1 MKYRDLIQFQP
12 IESVIKVQDA
22 NEKTKALELVSNYV
36 ISERMEEEIHH
47 HIVPNLQ
54 FDAPFDN
61 KGLLIVGNYGTG
73 KSHLM
78 AVISTIAENAEA
90 VMALQNQQVAQS
102 LEAIAGKFHVVRMEL
117 GSTKIDLRDA
127 ILLELEKGLKRL
139 GINYQFPPV
148 DRITNNKESFV
159 DMMGIF
165 HEHFPDQGLLIVV
178 DELLDFLRARNEQ
191 EIVLDLGFLRE
202 IGELA
207 TSTRLRLMAG
217 IQEMLFGNAHFQ
229 FVAESIKHVQARFLQ
244 VHIVRQDVAYVVSQ
258 RILVKTAEQKAWIRQ
273 YLKPFMPLYQSL
285 SSDIDRFVELF
296 PVHPQFL
303 STFEQVILA
312 EKREILRTISEEIRG
327 LLDADI
333 DETTLNL
340 LSYDSYWDYLDANTT
355 LTADPAFDKLKR
367 RTHLALERVE
377 KSLDTPQYWPVAQ
390 RVIRALAISR
400 LTTDDYD
407 LPLGL
412 TPINLRDELCLYL
425 PLPVNDMSF
434 LTVTI
439 NTICQSITTILG
451 HQVILHNDTNDQYYL
466 DMGTMVDYDG
476 VLKDKASV
484 LSNDVLNRHY
494 FDGLISLLHR
504 TDQPYVSNTRIWRF
518 DVPWLSHN
526 VERPGYLFLGT
537 PNERSTA
544 QPPREFYVYFLPPFK
559 TNRFEDEG
567 RDDDVFFRLSEVDE
581 ELSDILRHYAAAR
594 ELAND
599 SPANSAAR
607 REYNTRSERSLRSLN
622 EWFTAHFFTHFEVVH
637 ERQPKRLIS
646 VVKELNFPTDSLMHE
661 MVPKI
666 AGYFLEKAFTRQCP
680 GYPSFTA
687 LKMPVSQA
695 SLKTYAKETMDR
707 IAGKSSSAATG
718 MLLESLEL
726 LEDNKIHPRHSP
738 YAQWVLSLMEQNP
751 APAHLVNRTTL
762 IDMTLTRNGVEDMAY
777 TPQFHLEP
785 ELLLVVLTAL
795 VYAGD
800 LVIVAGNV
808 KYDASRLADW
818 ARLSLDDKL
827 HFSHIERPKEMPLAA
842 LIALFEM
849 LDLAPG
855 LIQQE
860 KQREEGIRQLQEK
873 QQHLVEEVV
882 YWEKVLQDGITVWGK
897 PLWSSAEQQNWAG
910 FLQTLHQFLDEVS
923 KYNTVGKLA
932 AFAYTPDQISHFDDI
947 LHRVRKEFAPVIT
960 RVQEVQPVLSYLDK
974 ALQLLPSDDPWQ
986 TDALYLKDHIV
997 EDLKGDTNLTH
1008 IKQQLVP
1015 LLSHYKEI
1023 YFTLHK
1029 EYRLNKTDDE
1039 RKAKLVESPEWQ
1051 ALASLKLLPL
1061 ISGEQFEQLQKDL
1074 MGLKMCSRLTPSDLD
1089 KDPVCPHCHFKP
1101 LEELRTVHD
1110 LNWFEQKMQELLD
1123 QWTSSLHESLQDPY
1137 CQESLAFVDNPS
1149 RAVIDDFMES
1159 GRLPLPLPHGFVEDI
1174 KTVLGGI
1181 EAREVTLST
1190 LREHLIQ
1197 AHALKPDEAKA
1208 ILAKV
1213 IDDVIR
1219 GSDDLSKVRVVF
1231 KLPDAN

>member
-12 IESVIKVQDA
+12 IESVIKVQEA
-22 NEKTKALELVSNYV
+22 NEKTKALELVRNYV
-36 ISERMEEEIHH
+36 ISERMEEEIRH

-78 AVISTIAENAEA
+78 AVISTIAENGEA
-90 VMALQNQQVAQS
+90 LTALHNQQVAQS

-127 ILLELEKGLKRL
+127 IVLELEKGLKRL
-139 GINYQFPPV
+139 GIDYQFPPV
-148 DRITNNKESFV
+148 DRIVNNKESFV
-159 DMMGIF
+159 EMMGLF

-202 IGELA
+202 TGELA

-217 IQEMLFGNAHFQ
+217 IQEMLFGNPHFQ

-258 RILVKTAEQKAWIRQ
+258 RILVKTAEQKEWIRQ

-303 STFEQVILA
+303 STFEQVVLA

-327 LLDADI
+327 LLDEEI
-333 DETTLNL
+333 DETTLKL
-340 LSYDSYWDYLDANTT
+340 LSYDSYWDYLDTDTT
-355 LTADPAFDKLKR
+355 LTANPTFDKLKR

-377 KSLDTPQYWPVAQ
+377 KGLNTPQYWPVAE
-390 RVIRALAISR
+390 RIIRALAISR

-412 TPINLRDELCLYL
+412 TAENLRDDLCLYL
-425 PLPVNDMSF
+425 PLPVQDMVF
-434 LTVTI
+434 LTTTI
-439 NTICQSITTILG
+439 NTICQNISAILG
-451 HQVILHNDTNDQYYL
+451 HRVIVHNDTNDQYYL
-466 DMGTMVDYDG
+466 DMGTLVDYEG
-476 VLKDKASV
+476 ILKEKASV
-484 LSNDVLNRHY
+484 LSPDVLNRYY
-494 FDGLISLLHR
+494 FDAVMRMLQR
-504 TDQPYVSNTRIWRF
+504 TDDPYVSNRPIWRY

-599 SPANSAAR
+599 TPANSPDR
-607 REYNTRSERSLRSLN
+607 REYSLRSERALKNLN
-622 EWFTAHFFTHFEVVH
+622 EWFSVHFVTHFEVVH
-637 ERQPKRLIS
+637 ARQPKRLVS
-646 VVKELNFPTDSLMHE
+646 VVKKLNFPSDSLIHE

-666 AGYFLEKAFTRQCP
+666 AGYFLEKAFIRQCP

-687 LKMPVSQA
+687 FKMPVSQ
-695 SLKTYAKETMDR
+695 SNLPIYAKDAMDR

-738 YAQWVLSLMEQNP
+738 YAQWVLSLMEQKP
-751 APAHLVNRTTL
+751 APAHLVNRAGL
-762 IDMTLTRNGVEDMAY
+762 IETILTRNGVEDVAY
-777 TPQFHLEP
+777 TKEFHLEP
-785 ELLLVVLTAL
+785 ELLLVILTAL

-800 LVIVAGNV
+800 IVIVAGNV

-818 ARLSLDDKL
+818 VKLSLDDRL
-827 HFSHIERPKEMPLAA
+827 HFSHIERPKEMPLAP

-873 QQHLVEEVV
+873 QQYLVKDVV
-882 YWEKVLQDGITVWGK
+882 QWEKVLLDGMTVWGK
-897 PLWSSAEQQNWAG
+897 PLWSSEEQQHWADL
-910 FLQTLHQFLDEVS
+910 LQTLHQFLDEVS

-932 AFAYTPDQISHFDDI
+932 AFAYSADQISHVDDM
-947 LHRVRKEFAPVIT
+947 LHRVRKAFAPVIT
-960 RVQEVQPVLSYLDK
+960 RVQEVQPMLSYLDK
-974 ALQLLPSDDPWQ
+974 ASQILPSDDPWQ
-986 TDALYLKDHIV
+986 TEALRFKEHVV
-997 EDLKGDTNLTH
+997 EDLKGDESLTH

-1015 LLSHYKEI
+1015 LINYYKEI
-1023 YFTLHK
+1023 YFSLHK
-1029 EYRLNKTDDE
+1029 QYRLNKADDE
-1039 RKAKLVESPEWQ
+1039 RKARLVESSEWQ
-1051 ALASLKLLPL
+1051 ALASLKLVSL
-1061 ISGEQFEQLQKDL
+1061 ISGEQFEQLQRDL
-1074 MGLKMCSRLTPSDLD
+1074 MSLKMCSRLTPSDLD
-1089 KDPVCPHCHFKP
+1089 KDPICPHCHFKP
-1101 LEELRTVHD
+1101 LEERDTVHD
-1110 LNWFEQKMQELLD
+1110 LNWFEEKTQELLD
-1123 QWTSSLHESLQDPY
+1123 QWTANLHESLQDPY
-1137 CQESLAFVDNPS
+1137 CLKSLAYVDNSS
-1149 RAVIDDFMES
+1149 RSVINNFIES
-1159 GRLPLPLPHGFVEDI
+1159 GRLPLPLPPGFIENV

-1181 EAREVTLST
+1181 EAREVTLAT
-1190 LREHLIQ
+1190 LREHLTK
-1197 AHALKPDEAKA
+1197 ASALKPEEAKA

-1219 GSDDLSKVRVVF
+1219 GSDDPSKVRVIF
-1231 KLPDAN
+1231 KLPDGN